1 MQQLLIQF
9 PLKNDKKEIWISLLN
24 SNIGLPYT
32 KTMEGFISAEHGIS
46 RNEDNDL
53 IWYLWEKWRTKED
66 YENYISTPPRSKT
79 SKFMEIVLECSNGE
93 MKEIWIDLY

>member
-1 MQQLLIQF
+1 M
-9 PLKNDKKEIWISLLN
+9 NDKQTLLSELHQARLDRLKEIC
-24 SNIGLPYT
+24 
-32 KTMEGFISAEHGIS
+32 AEHGIS